1 MFLLAVDQKIAF
13 NKSYDIDTV
22 ELNRALSTNQKNLD
36 QRLFNIDAFVLTPK
50 SDCNQYEKDFVNK
63 GKFDQDVQ
71 SSNSDGNTGDDT
83 LLYDDNDVYTDTSP
97 LDYSTSQDKNLE
109 SSQITD
115 EVIILE
121 EDDVIFRKYFP
132 DVWIDEHIFAMDS
145 KIDFSKQLPDSVT
158 SWRLSAFAVHPTEGL
173 SFAEPHFIKTLKQ
186 TYIEV
191 DVPSIVRLGDVFKV
205 SFMPVTHDSTLM
217 NKYVKVSLSGHNEI
231 FEFINDIPNDYTGKC
246 FNFTARIS
254 NHPVE
259 VKMGETNHFLV
270 RMLKGG
276 NQKIKIESKISNKI
290 IDAMELAIR
299 VIPNGIRQHK
309 ATRLF
314 INLDS
319 DSTYTE
325 KIEID
330 VSPGAQLLKVGAT
343 LHGNLVDAGISNF
356 DNKELPND
364 RENDKLLKFGQAI
377 IAHKYI
383 STKKPNESVS
393 EQIIKAL
400 DDGLIYI
407 SMLQSENGSFRRKLQ
422 ESDHAI
428 WFTSFIVQ
436 LLSEAQ
442 PMVNVDEALI
452 KNALTYLA
460 SKQNADGSFPHKGE
474 PLHSDEIGNN
484 EVMKKIYMTAFTSM
498 AFLKS
503 RFRNSTVEK
512 NASKFIKNNKLSHD
526 LDTAIVSHMHALENN
541 TDKAI
546 KTLEGFKNNFIKNKA
561 NLNKQSLFAEA
572 VSYFVLGSLE
582 VKNSTS
588 LINMIEWLSENRQ
601 NISLYDEL
609 LAEQAIFE
617 FLKETKVET
626 AGIRVIIS
634 NDENKKMLNVGKST
648 NTDSVEFPVKNNKM
662 NFEFQAHGRGQAYF
676 DLWYEEIVL
685 EVPSD
690 HFKIIY
696 STNYDQLH
704 VTIKA
709 LKYSF
714 RPIVEVHLPGGYE
727 YKSHEKIVGAVS
739 KLLVIYIINNYFI
752 LEL

>member
-13 NKSYDIDTV
+13 NKSYDVDAV
-22 ELNRALSTNQKNLD
+22 ELKQALSTNQKNLD

-50 SDCNQYEKDFVNK
+50 SDCNQYEKDFFNMK
-63 GKFDQDVQ
+63 KFDQDVQ
-71 SSNSDGNTGDDT
+71 SPNSEGSTAEDIF
-83 LLYDDNDVYTDTSP
+83 LYDDNDASP
-97 LDYSTSQDKNLE
+97 LLDYSTSQDKNLE
-109 SSQITD
+109 STQTTD
-115 EVIILE
+115 EVILLE

-158 SWRLSAFAVHPTEGL
+158 SWRLSAFAVHPSEGL
-173 SFAEPHFIKTLKQ
+173 SFAEPRFINTFKKT
-186 TYIEV
+186 YVEV

-205 SFMPVTHDSTLM
+205 SFMPVTQDSTLR
-217 NKYVKVSLSGHNEI
+217 NKYVKVSLNDPNEI
-231 FEFINDIPNDYTGKC
+231 FEFINDIPNDDTGKC
-246 FNFTARIS
+246 FNFTTRIS

-259 VKMGETNHFLV
+259 VTMGETNHFLI

-276 NQKIKIESKISNKI
+276 NQKIKIECKNGNKI

-309 ATRLF
+309 VTRLF

-319 DSTYTE
+319 NSTYNE

-330 VSPGAQLLKVGAT
+330 VPPGTQLLKVGAT
-343 LHGNLVDAGISNF
+343 LHGNLIDAEISNF
-356 DNKELPND
+356 VNKELPNEQ
-364 RENDKLLKFGQAI
+364 ENDKLLKFGQAI

-383 STKKPNESVS
+383 STEKPNERVS
-393 EQIIKAL
+393 EQIIEAL
-400 DDGLIYI
+400 NDGLIYI

-422 ESDHAI
+422 ESKHAI

-436 LLSEAQ
+436 LLSEV
-442 PMVNVDEALI
+442 PPIVNFDKALI

-474 PLHSDEIGNN
+474 PLHSDEINN
-484 EVMKKIYMTAFTSM
+484 NVMKKNYMTAYTLM

-503 RFRNSTVEK
+503 RFRNSKVEGK
-512 NASKFIKNNKLSHD
+512 ASEFFNASAPLHD
-526 LDTAIVSHMHALENN
+526 LDKAMVSHMHALEKN
-541 TDKAI
+541 TDEAI
-546 KTLEGFKNNFIKNKA
+546 KALEGFKNNYKTKTKEH
-561 NLNKQSLFAEA
+561 NLSKQSLFAEA
-572 VSYFVLGSLE
+572 VSYYVLGSLE
-582 VKNSTS
+582 VNNSTS
-588 LINMIEWLSENRQ
+588 LIEMIKWLSENRQ

-617 FLKETKVET
+617 YLKETNVKN
-626 AGIRVIIS
+626 AGVTVIIS
-634 NDENKKMLNVGKST
+634 NGENKKTLNVGNST
-648 NTDSVEFPVKNNKM
+648 NTDSVEFSETNNKM
-662 NFEFQAHGRGQAYF
+662 NFDIQAVGSGQAYF
-676 DLWYEEIVL
+676 DLWHEEIVL

-690 HFKIIY
+690 HFSIDV

-709 LKYSF
+709 LKNSF

-727 YKSHEKIVGAVS
+727 YKSHDYIAGAVS
-739 KLLVIYIINNYFI
+739 KLLLNKY
-752 LEL
+752 